1 MKKLWIG
8 AVVFGGL
15 IAGAGFAYARIIPG
29 VDEPFDPGAYYSSTA
44 ISYADS
50 PSTFFY
56 RDLAG
61 GGNIVHDPD
70 RKDRNVLS
78 EAQFKQIFDALK
90 KLLKY
95 KELDLLPFAASM
107 KDKIAGAQNQTQKL
121 GQSKS
126 VAESVDQAFGNPQS
140 TNAELADM
148 TPKKQIDYLNEVYKA
163 TTDSASKSLQNAQVR
178 QKLILETVERSASPE
193 GAMQVQQVKN
203 ELSSLVHEELMERN
217 MLLGNLTS
225 LIAAKQQADLDREI
239 RENRAKFDG
248 IQQMQFSDPYH
259 LDAYESRVF
268 EKPKPIGF
276 LDF

>member
-1 MKKLWIG
+1 MKKLWIS

-15 IAGAGFAYARIIPG
+15 VAGAGFAYARIIPG

-217 MLLGNLTS
+217 MLLGNLMS

-239 RENRAKFDG
+239 RENRVKFDG

>member
-126 VAESVDQAFGNPQS
+126 VADSVDQAFGNPQS
-140 TNAELADM
+140 TNAELADR
-148 TPKKQIDYLNEVYKA
+148 TAVKQISYLNEVYRA
-163 TTDSASKSLQNAQVR
+163 ATDSASKSLQNGQMR
-178 QKLILETVERSASPE
+178 QNLIQETVARASDPE
-193 GAMQVQQVKN
+193 GAMQAQQAKN
-203 ELSSLVHEELMERN
+203 ELHSLRHEELLERN

-225 LIAAKQQADLDREI
+225 LIAAKQKADLDREI
-239 RENRAKFDG
+239 RENRARFDG
-248 IQQMQFSDPYH
+248 IQQIQFSDPYH
-259 LDAYESRVF
+259 LDAYESRIF
-268 EKPKPIGF
+268 KKPKPIGF

>member
-8 AVVFGGL
+8 SVVIGGL
-15 IAGAGFAYARIIPG
+15 VAGAGFAYAKIIPG
-29 VDEPFDPGAYYSSTA
+29 VDRPFNPGAYYSSTA

-78 EAQFKQIFDALK
+78 EAQFKEIFDALK
-90 KLLKY
+90 ELLKY
-95 KELDLLPFAASM
+95 KNMDLLPFANSL
-107 KDKIAGAQNQTQKL
+107 KDLIAGAQDATQKL
-121 GQSKS
+121 GHSKT
-126 VAESVDQAFGNPQS
+126 VADTIDKAFGNPQS
-140 TNAELADM
+140 TDAELADM

-163 TTDSASKSLQNAQVR
+163 ATDSASKSLQNAQVR

-193 GAMQVQQVKN
+193 GAMQVQQAKN

-217 MLLGNLTS
+217 MLLGNMTS